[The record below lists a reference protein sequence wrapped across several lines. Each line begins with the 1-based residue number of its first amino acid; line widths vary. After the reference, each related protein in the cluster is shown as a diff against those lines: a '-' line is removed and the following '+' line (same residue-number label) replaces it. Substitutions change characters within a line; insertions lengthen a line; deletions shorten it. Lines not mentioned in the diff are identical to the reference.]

1 MLHSDTKKDGSAW
14 MTYENLSNWF
24 YSWKSCLKIHNY
36 IDSIIGDL
44 NQSAPLG
51 NSKNKMLDLIIGKY
65 NYLCNIKVQG
75 KEAGDDVEATASDAE
90 SKIINE
96 EPQNNTF
103 FF

>member
-1 MLHSDTKKDGSAW
+1 MRFKES
-14 MTYENLSNWF
+14 
-24 YSWKSCLKIHNY
+24 
-36 IDSIIGDL
+36 
-44 NQSAPLG
+44 
-51 NSKNKMLDLIIGKY
+51 

-103 FF
+103 FLM